1 MRFETSLLDKIL
13 NKALLGKRQLG
24 RPLKQN
30 IPTKE
35 TRGVLELVY
44 KPRNK
49 LEAFVGRCIHGS
61 LPVLSYYTYRFHVE
75 RARAAGLRLE
85 DVYFQKFFREPYVQL
100 HVYAQ
105 NFHPWTMNERV
116 RNVHFYRKT
125 KTLFKGF
132 KVPDWAQPQR
142 KEDGFDVD
150 IYSRDNW
157 TAAMRDF
164 NSEWTATPFKGDR
177 VDPNPLN
184 WFRFEQVGKG
194 LSSRLFFNE
203 VPKPAWHRHGGHL
216 DDVDKTLY
224 SFKYADQ
231 QYEDVLGFDL
241 TTADGRKALQ
251 AEIQRMKKMAPE
263 LHEAAGAPDSIEQL
277 VSKKYVSTE
286 PHFQRVL
293 THYRAHLFQDRVSQA
308 VASGALTEEDVRAS
322 RAYMDGQGLPSASMI
337 TLGQSGQLD
346 GQAGYDS
353 FVKVLEA
360 TGLSGFKRNIKTAM
374 PDEDQFQRFFDNTYN
389 VTELGLNKALPV
401 LIADTKQRDKIRA
414 LLEAGQP
421 SSSQLPAESTKQF
434 AL

>member
-13 NKALLGKRQLG
+13 NKALFGKRQLG
-24 RPLKQN
+24 RPLKHN
-30 IPTKE
+30 LPNKD
-35 TRGVLELVY
+35 TRGVLELMY
-44 KPRNK
+44 KPRNR
-49 LEAFVGRCIHGS
+49 LEAFLGRCVHGS

-75 RARAAGLRLE
+75 RSRAAGIRLE
-85 DVYFQKFFREPYVQL
+85 DQYFHRFFREPYAHL

-150 IYSRDNW
+150 MYSRQNW
-157 TAAMRDF
+157 ENAMRDF
-164 NSEWTATPFKGDR
+164 NSEWTPTPFKGDR

-203 VPKPAWHRHGGHL
+203 VPVPSLHRHGGHL
-216 DDVDKTLY
+216 DDKEKTLY

-231 QYEDVLGFDL
+231 QHEDILGFDL
-241 TTADGRKALQ
+241 TTVEGRQGLH
-251 AEIQRMKKMAPE
+251 AEIQRMKRMAPE
-263 LHEAAGAPDSIEQL
+263 VHEAAGAPDTIDQL
-277 VSKKYVSTE
+277 VNKKYVSTE
-286 PHFQRVL
+286 PHFQRVF
-293 THYRAHLFQDRVSQA
+293 THYRAHLFQEKVSQA
-308 VASGALTEEDVRAS
+308 VASGAVTEEDVRAS
-322 RAYMDGQGLPSASMI
+322 RAFFDGFGLPSASMI
-337 TLGQSGQLD
+337 TLGQKGQLS

-353 FVKVLEA
+353 FVKILNA
-360 TGLSGFKRNIKTAM
+360 TGLSGFKRCIKTAM
-374 PDEDQFQRFFDNTYN
+374 PDEEQFTKFFDTTYN
-389 VTELGLNKALPV
+389 VTEVGLNKALP
-401 LIADTKQRDKIRA
+401 LIIADSKQRDKIKA
-414 LLEAGQP
+414 LLESGNSP
-421 SSSQLPAESTKQF
+421 CSQLPTESTKQF